1 MKRRVNLDS
10 FPTDLITEIFSRLP
24 AKSVGRFR
32 SLSKLWRVMLHRPY
46 FTKLFLTRSSAS
58 PRLLFVVEQESEW
71 CFFSLPQHH
80 NWYDKSSLVV
90 AAEVHTKFSKD
101 RKRYTCSYASGL
113 IYFPDMSVCNP
124 ITGQSIAKL
133 SKHRKYR
140 KLKSCLGFDPIGK
153 QFKVLCMD
161 RYRHR
166 IMTLGTEEMSWRK
179 IQCPF
184 PHEFFIHEPWGK
196 EICINGVLY
205 YLVCTH
211 VDATP
216 VSRIVCFDVSS
227 EKFNF
232 IDGKRLWGTKL
243 INYKGKLGGIDWKH
257 DVDGN
262 TLELCVWILED
273 VEKQEWSKYV
283 YTLPA
288 NEVVRNFFVVGMTN
302 TGEIILS
309 EMYTSKRFNVFYFN
323 PESNTLQKFEIQGF
337 GENRGRVYAFA
348 DHVENL
354 NFLK

>member
-1 MKRRVNLDS
+1 MKGRVNLDS

-46 FTKLFLTRSSAS
+46 FTKLFLSRSSAR
-58 PRLLFVVEQESEW
+58 PRLLFAVERESEW

-80 NWYDKSSLVV
+80 NPYDKSSLVV

-101 RKRYTCSYASGL
+101 TKRYTCSYASGL
-113 IYFPDMSVCNP
+113 IYFPDMSICNP
-124 ITGQSIAKL
+124 ITGQSLAKL
-133 SKHRKYR
+133 RKYR
-140 KLKSCLGFDPIGK
+140 KSISFLGFDPIGK
-153 QFKVLCMD
+153 QFKVLASD
-161 RYRHR
+161 RHR
-166 IMTLGTEEMSWRK
+166 VMTLGTGEMSWRK

-184 PHEFFIHEPWGK
+184 PYEFFIHESWGK
-196 EICINGVLY
+196 GICINGVLY
-205 YLVCTH
+205 YLVCTY
-211 VDATP
+211 VDATR
-216 VSRIVCFDVSS
+216 VNRIVCFDVRS

-232 IDGKRLWGTKL
+232 IDGKGFWETNL

-257 DVDGN
+257 DVDSN
-262 TLELCVWILED
+262 TLELCVWVLED
-273 VEKQEWSKYV
+273 VEKQEWSKKV
-283 YTLPA
+283 YTLPE
-288 NEVVRNFFVVGMTN
+288 NEVVRNFSVLGMTN